1 MSLLSIDEMI
11 ARGMGRAVTVG
22 AFSTG
27 IVGGGAGTVLDQDQP
42 ELAIGV
48 PGGFVIRPIYA
59 AVQVQPAAAT
69 TDADETEI
77 LVGVDSLGLWT
88 GDGTETDENPSN
100 LRTDL
105 PKGSGCRVGS
115 AFTGNM
121 TTTPSF
127 GSAAAPV
134 IDLEL
139 IREVQTLELAT
150 AAGQN
155 LYLVRVVYQPKY
167 PPFIVGPATLLVYW
181 GGTVAN
187 VGGFAQVH
195 WVEGSIEQMLPAL

>member
-1 MSLLSIDEMI
+1 
-11 ARGMGRAVTVG
+11 
-22 AFSTG
+22 
-27 IVGGGAGTVLDQDQP
+27 
-42 ELAIGV
+42 
-48 PGGFVIRPIYA
+48 
-59 AVQVQPAAAT
+59 
-69 TDADETEI
+69 
-77 LVGVDSLGLWT
+77 
-88 GDGTETDENPSN
+88 
-100 LRTDL
+100 
-105 PKGSGCRVGS
+105 
-115 AFTGNM
+115 M